1 MSDSSMSVASVEPLD
16 AFIRILLVDHHPLYR
31 EGVASA
37 IRGAPDLELIGE
49 AGRGDEALSQVRG
62 LAPSVAV
69 VDLDLPD
76 VRGTAL
82 LEALAREAPST
93 RVLVVSS
100 STRGSAVYS
109 ALEAGAAGYV
119 SKDVGRARICE
130 AIRAVARGETVIDSS
145 LEGALAE
152 QVRLRHSIVG
162 PRLTAREREILSRVA
177 SGASAAAI
185 ARELFISAPTVK
197 THLRRIYEKL
207 GVTDRA
213 AAVAVALRQGL
224 ID

>member
-1 MSDSSMSVASVEPLD
+1 MSQSNMSVASVEPRD
-16 AFIRILLVDHHPLYR
+16 AFVRILLVDDHPLYR

-37 IRGAPDLELIGE
+37 IQGAPDLELIGE

-62 LAPSVAV
+62 LAPHVAL
-69 VDLDLPD
+69 VDLHLPD
-76 VRGTAL
+76 VHGTAL

-93 RVLVVSS
+93 RVLVLSS

-119 SKDVGRARICE
+119 SKEAGRARICE

-162 PRLTAREREILSRVA
+162 PRLTPREREILSRVA

-185 ARELFISAPTVK
+185 GRELFISAPTVK

-213 AAVAVALRQGL
+213 AAVAAALRQGL